1 MQCTWRCHVQTDGAP
16 ACGFLPAS
24 DRTLLVS
31 NSEALPSPGK
41 GPVRG
46 ERARGASSAPL
57 PPLAVLGVISNLS
70 PEWGRHQAEGTAPC
84 TDAEPGRRACKQVW
98 LSDHSKQ
105 QLGHQGRAGASGAGA
120 SEPGCA
126 WMPPCQRESAPLE
139 SAVPSFPD
147 SPPRPSPHACSG
159 SFLTAGFFFI
169 NSKGRKPRLCGTSSS
184 SPPPIVY

>member
-1 MQCTWRCHVQTDGAP
+1 MQCTWRRHVQTDGAP

-46 ERARGASSAPL
+46 ERAQGASSAPL

-126 WMPPCQRESAPLE
+126 WMPPRQRESAPLE

-147 SPPRPSPHACSG
+147 SPPAPHPTPALAPSLPRA
-159 SFLTAGFFFI
+159 SFLLIQKVESQG
-169 NSKGRKPRLCGTSSS
+169 SVDLHLLLL
-184 SPPPIVY
+184 PP

>member
-1 MQCTWRCHVQTDGAP
+1 MQCTWRRHVQTDGAP

-46 ERARGASSAPL
+46 ERAQGASSAPL

-126 WMPPCQRESAPLE
+126 RMPAGEC
-139 SAVPSFPD
+139 
-147 SPPRPSPHACSG
+147 SPRKRCALIPRLTPRPSPHACSG